1 MSRNKI
7 QEGLIGYIIFTIILV
22 LGILFAFGKR
32 VENDYQQS
40 QETTTTTIDTTTTSL
55 TTTTT
60 MALTTTPSTSTS
72 ITTTTTENT
81 SITETT
87 ITLATTTTTT
97 TETTTTTAAIITTT
111 ATTTTTTFNE
121 TTTTIIT
128 TTSNFNFVKTFS
140 RGTFYAYGC
149 PKKGGSGRDLIDC
162 SVGDGDIKGSIAS
175 RYLYEKY
182 GYLYNGERSKF
193 YLEIEGYEQMNGY
206 YYLDDS
212 SAPGNDEVIDFFYI
226 HECNCPFMTQ
236 GVVKVNCY
244 I

>member
-60 MALTTTPSTSTS
+60 IPTTTLSTSTSTS

-87 ITLATTTTTT
+87 TALATTTTTT
-97 TETTTTTAAIITTT
+97 TETTTAAITS
-111 ATTTTTTFNE
+111 TTTTTTFNE
-121 TTTTIIT
+121 TTITTIT
-128 TTSNFNFVKTFS
+128 TTSNFDFVKTFN

-162 SVGDGDIKGSIAS
+162 SVGDGDVKGSIAS
-175 RYLYEKY
+175 HYLYEKY
-182 GYLYNGERSKF
+182 GYSHNGERSKF
-193 YLEIEGYEQMNGY
+193 YLEIAGYEQMNGY